1 MLPSSDDCD
10 ECRPGGKVPALT
22 VIAFASLPFIV
33 TFLLVSTIVLNK
45 IFPILTGDVSSSPKR
60 TVVSTSKPRLTVR
73 RISGITFSTTIAL
86 AAVLAELILCEI
98 SNVIDPFARRVAFHF
113 TITLLLLLL
122 IGIIPSIEIQSVI
135 SAAGWEFTGKSRGR
149 IRIAW
154 ILQGFSTLIWLL
166 AFWWTG
172 GQLLNK
178 TSGVLSAQDPKTQ
191 TLSEACLSRVGVIGI
206 SLMALLS
213 GFASVS
219 AAWQN
224 IFSKPRP
231 VTDTDVAR
239 KAVGLEA
246 TNDMLLA
253 KQSRLRALERKM
265 SDQPQEK
272 SFFQKAIGSVRG
284 NADLT
289 EIRSLEM
296 EIRGLDAM
304 ALSLST
310 SHNTLHSRL
319 QQQNRSKTVRGRLFA
334 ISSYVFALFCLYRI
348 LTTFYSALRRS
359 IIHSYYHPR
368 PASSTNQPSS
378 SSSSTSPS
386 SSDPITTFLALLATH
401 YDPHLDRDLYTRQLS
416 FLLSGLI
423 LSASFTSA
431 LQTFALVARFLPSL
445 LRAVNQNLPLL
456 VAQVCGIYTISAAL
470 LLRGRVLPGKVVGE
484 GLRGMGGAEMG
495 WVDGW
500 FDGWFLGGVAITV
513 VGVWV
518 GRKVGG
524 GEWGEYDDYGNG
536 DLEGGKRV

>member
-1 MLPSSDDCD
+1 MLPDSNDCD
-10 ECRPGGKVPALT
+10 ECRPGGRAPAVT
-22 VIAFASLPFIV
+22 AVIFSSLPFIA
-33 TFLLVSTIVLNK
+33 TFLVVSTIVLHK
-45 IFPILTGDVSSSPKR
+45 VFPVLSGDVYPSPTR
-60 TVVSTSKPRLTVR
+60 TVIKTPPARLNVR
-73 RISGITFSTTIAL
+73 RIAGITFSTTLAL

-98 SNVIDPFARRVAFHF
+98 SNTIDPFARRLAFHL

-122 IGIIPSIEIQSVI
+122 IGVIPSLEIQSVI
-135 SAAGWEFTGKSRGR
+135 SAAGWEFTGKSRGK
-149 IRIAW
+149 IQFAW
-154 ILQGFSTLIWLL
+154 ILQGFSTAIWLL

-172 GQLLNK
+172 GQLLGK
-178 TSGVLSAQDPKTQ
+178 TTGVLSAQDPKSH

-206 SLMALLS
+206 SIMALLS

-219 AAWQN
+219 AAWQS

-272 SFFQKAIGSVRG
+272 NFVQKAIGSVRG

-289 EIRSLEM
+289 ELRSVEM
-296 EIRGLDAM
+296 EIRGLEAM

-310 SHNTLHSRL
+310 SHNILHSRL
-319 QQQNRSKTVRGRLFA
+319 HQQNRSRTARGRLLA
-334 ISSYVFALFCLYRI
+334 ISSYAFALFCLYRI
-348 LTTFYSALRRS
+348 LTTFYSTLRRS
-359 IIHSYYHPR
+359 IIHSYRP
-368 PASSTNQPSS
+368 PASTEQPA
-378 SSSSTSPS
+378 SSSTST
-386 SSDPITTFLALLATH
+386 SSDPITTFLALLTAH
-401 YDPHLDRDLYTRQLS
+401 YDPHIDRDLYTRQLS

-423 LSASFTSA
+423 LSASFTSTM
-431 LQTFALVARFLPSL
+431 QTFALVARFLPSL
-445 LRAVNQNLPLL
+445 LRAVKQNLPLL

-470 LLRGRVLPGKVVGE
+470 MLRGRVPGQVVGE

-500 FDGWFLGGVAITV
+500 FDGWFLGGVAVTV
-513 VGVWV
+513 VGIWV

-524 GEWGEYDDYGNG
+524 GEWGEDEDYGEG